1 MAQIHVRPTLSA
13 DLEHLVAFDHGY
25 STDYVWQM
33 DIRDEAGQIAVAFRQ
48 VRLPRSMRVA
58 FPRDPQHL
66 KTEWSRRVCF
76 LVAEEEKQLKGY
88 LNLTLA
94 PAPETGWIADLGVE
108 RRFRRTGVG
117 TVLLAAALQ
126 WARENHLQRVI
137 LETQAKNF
145 PAIRFA
151 QKNGLVFCGYSDRY
165 YPNQDVALFFGMT
178 LK

>member
-1 MAQIHVRPTLSA
+1 MAQIHVRPALSA
-13 DLEHLVAFDHGY
+13 DLEHLVALDHGY

-48 VRLPRSMRVA
+48 VRLPRSMRVT

-94 PAPETGWIADLGVE
+94 TAPETGWIADLGVE

-126 WARENHLQRVI
+126 WARANHLQRVI

-165 YPNQDVALFFGMT
+165 YPNQDVAIFFGMT